1 MIPCLYTE
9 TETAFTTNGIGK
21 LCDTLSC
28 YVTEKRNGSYELKM
42 TYSASGLHAEDLVE
56 GNIILAKPS
65 ERATYQPFRIYKI
78 TTPLSGIL
86 EVAARHIQYQE
97 NFITVSPF
105 SAVGSQAAMA
115 ALKSHTTTDCPFSFW
130 TDIDSQ
136 ATFTITSPATV
147 RGCLGGMDGSML
159 DTYGGEYEWDMYTAM
174 LQDIAVP
181 IME

>member
-78 TTPLSGIL
+78 TTGADLDRFRGIL
-86 EVAARHIQYQE
+86 
-97 NFITVSPF
+97 
-105 SAVGSQAAMA
+105 
-115 ALKSHTTTDCPFSFW
+115 
-130 TDIDSQ
+130 
-136 ATFTITSPATV
+136 
-147 RGCLGGMDGSML
+147 GMDML
-159 DTYGGEYEWDMYTAM
+159 HA
-174 LQDIAVP
+174 AVRV
-181 IME
+181 IFED

>member
-21 LCDTLSC
+21 LCDALSC
-28 YVTEKRNGSYELKM
+28 YVIEKRNGSYELKM

-97 NFITVSPF
+97 KFITVSLF
-105 SAVGSQAAMA
+105 SAVGSQAAMRISR
-115 ALKSHTTTDCPFSFW
+115 KPS
-130 TDIDSQ
+130 
-136 ATFTITSPATV
+136 V
-147 RGCLGGMDGSML
+147 
-159 DTYGGEYEWDMYTAM
+159 
-174 LQDIAVP
+174 
-181 IME
+181 